1 MPTTS
6 WMPRT
11 LLAALVCLVVALVL
25 FLPGAAPTITTRF
38 GGVDGGELAA
48 TALSGGVP
56 HPSGY
61 PTYIVLARLALRIF
75 PGEPAGQLAML
86 SAISGALAAALT
98 AATATLVLAPSGRR
112 PGVDALVAGGFA
124 GLALAVGPR
133 FWSQSVIPE
142 VYATSMLFFSLTALL
157 GVLWL
162 RQRRMGL
169 LWAAAFCLGL
179 GAGAHLTILALA
191 PAALLAGFALPSRHR
206 LLGEPLIGAGLTFLC
221 GAAIYCL
228 LPFWAMR
235 DVLPTWG
242 DQRTLGGLWA
252 HISGAEY
259 RYLAGIVPWSQ
270 RIGRL
275 SFAARDLLAQP
286 GPISLAL
293 ASILGLSYGWEHNRP
308 IMIATITLALLSL
321 GFAISYGGADGTVY
335 LLPWTWAWTI
345 WAAFG
350 VKAGLVL
357 VRHYAYGPL
366 TTLAIVVVLAGT
378 LTWTVIRQRPALDL
392 HADTSARDAA
402 TTALQSLPEQSVYV
416 TNDDAQTF
424 AAWYVQTTLGIRP
437 DVQVVDTRLLGSR
450 LVQEATTKR
459 TPDLRP
465 GIVVRGIRYQQP
477 FDPPCHRR
485 VRPGCQQHARSSMP
499 ALGAINSELL

>member
-11 LLAALVCLVVALVL
+11 LLVALVCLVVAVFL
-25 FLPGAAPTITTRF
+25 FLPGVAPTITTRF

-48 TALSGGVP
+48 TAVSGGVP

-61 PTYIVLARLALRIF
+61 PTYMLLARLALLIF

-98 AATATLVLAPSGRR
+98 AAIAILVLTPTGKR
-112 PGVDALVAGGFA
+112 PGVDDLIAGGFA
-124 GLALAVGPR
+124 GLALEVGPR
-133 FWSQSVIPE
+133 FWSQAVIPE
-142 VYATSMLFFSLTALL
+142 VYATYMLFFSLSALL

-162 RQRRMGL
+162 RQRRMGV

-179 GAGAHLTILALA
+179 GTGTHLTILSLA
-191 PAALLAGFALPSRHR
+191 PAALLAAFALPYRRR
-206 LLGEPLIGAGLTFLC
+206 LLSEPLIGAGLAFLC
-221 GAAIYCL
+221 GAAIYGL

-235 DVLPTWG
+235 DALPTWG

-259 RYLAGIVPWSQ
+259 RYLAGIVPLSQ

-275 SFAARDLLAQP
+275 SYAARDLLAQP

-308 IMIATITLALLSL
+308 VMRATITLALISL

-350 VKAGLVL
+350 VKAGLEL
-357 VRHYAYGPL
+357 AHRYAARPL
-366 TTLAIVVVLAGT
+366 ATLAIALVLAGT
-378 LTWTVIRQRPALDL
+378 LTWTVIQQRPALDL

-402 TTALQSLPEQSVYV
+402 TARLQSLPAQAVYV

-424 AAWYVQTTLGIRP
+424 AAWYVQSTLGIRP
-437 DVQVVDTRLLGSR
+437 DVQVVDTRLLARDWYRSQLR
-450 LVQEATTKR
+450 TSLQVSDQASLCAAFATR
-459 TPDLRP
+459 NRP
-465 GIVVRGIRYQQP
+465 IHLATGESGQTASNTLNRACQP
-477 FDPPCHRR
+477 WEP
-485 VRPGCQQHARSSMP
+485 
-499 ALGAINSELL
+499 